1 MCCLVVLTFKIM
13 YTVGYI
19 DSSNASDAHPQWK
32 LFKTNYF
39 EAKSPEDLMKVA
51 REYNLK
57 GIRVS
62 RKVAHA
68 TAYIVHLRDSYFG
81 EKFASSE
88 GATKDGKVKNVSIL
102 PYESV
107 KQLFSEYELYCDVT
121 KAHVELDRAKI
132 SVFRRVF
139 KKMND
144 SVRLLRCKGSFPT
157 CEICN
162 TANEMLRDKRVS
174 LYTSI

>member
-1 MCCLVVLTFKIM
+1 MLIFIIM

-32 LFKTNYF
+32 LFKMNFF
-39 EAKSPEDLMKVA
+39 EAQSPEDLMKVA
-51 REYNLK
+51 RQYNLK

-62 RKVAHA
+62 RKVAHV
-68 TAYIVHLRDSYFG
+68 TAFIVHLRDSYFG
-81 EKFASSE
+81 EKFATTE
-88 GATKDGKVKNVSIL
+88 GAEDGKAKNVSIL

-107 KQLFSEYELYCDVT
+107 KQLFAEYELYCDVT
-121 KAHVELDRAKI
+121 KANLELDRAKLT
-132 SVFRRVF
+132 VFRKVF
-139 KKMND
+139 KKLSD

-162 TANEMLRDKRVS
+162 TANEMLRDKRVRLS
-174 LYTSI
+174 LMIY